1 MTMVRTM
8 IPQKTAAAHAALAG
22 DRQAVSPKLRM
33 LLILV
38 DGRKTLD
45 QLCAI
50 ATGLGHDLQAFV
62 ELRRLGMLSWP
73 EPAGAPDAAAGD
85 DTKRLVNA
93 KFYALDLAARML
105 AGKDEAL
112 RQAARAVN
120 DEQAFISWLQT
131 CAQQIEQ
138 ASSADRAKFFLERV
152 VADAR

>member
-1 MTMVRTM
+1 MTKLTPL

-22 DRQAVSPKLRM
+22 DRQALSPKLRM

-50 ATGLGHDLQAFV
+50 AAGLGHGMPAFV

-73 EPAGAPDAAAGD
+73 EPANAPDATAGD
-85 DTKRLVNA
+85 DAKRLVKA
-93 KFYALDLAARML
+93 KYYALDLAARML
-105 AGKDEAL
+105 AGRDEAL

-120 DEQAFISWLQT
+120 DEQAFAGWLQA

-138 ASSADRAKFFLERV
+138 ASSAERAKFFLERV